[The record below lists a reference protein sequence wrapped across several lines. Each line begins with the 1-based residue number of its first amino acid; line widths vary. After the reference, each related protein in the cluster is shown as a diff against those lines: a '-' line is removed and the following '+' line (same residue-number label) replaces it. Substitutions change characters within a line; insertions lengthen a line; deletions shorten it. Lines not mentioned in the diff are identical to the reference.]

1 MENPG
6 PATRPTP
13 SNLCG
18 LCLGIFSTLQGLQ
31 ALVSDLGYKHHRR
44 QELIDQSEA
53 GCELCRLL
61 HQRSVATGA
70 PYPPDEPVWILYA
83 FPDFDLRNSAS
94 LMDKPDERATAL
106 SSSHPFTVKA
116 LENIR
121 ALSRHSVLWIQ
132 TVTEDGTW
140 TASIRM
146 PHGVSAV
153 INIQAKPGRNRGS
166 CSIFCGRTPE
176 SYKGGQ
182 HRSPPTHPILD

>member
-1 MENPG
+1 MKNPG

-31 ALVSDLGYKHHRR
+31 ALVSNVGYKHHRR
-44 QELIDQSEA
+44 QELIGQSEA

-61 HQRSVATGA
+61 HRRSVLTGA
-70 PYPPDEPVWILYA
+70 PDPPDDPVWTLYA
-83 FPDFDLRNSAS
+83 FPDFDLRHSAD
-94 LMDKPDERATAL
+94 LMDKADERTMAL
-106 SSSHPFTVKA
+106 SSSHPFKVKA

-140 TASIRM
+140 TASVWM

-153 INIQAKPGRNRGS
+153 INIQAKPGSNRGS
-166 CSIFCGRTPE
+166 RSTFCGRTPE

-182 HRSPPTHPILD
+182 HRSPPTRSVLD